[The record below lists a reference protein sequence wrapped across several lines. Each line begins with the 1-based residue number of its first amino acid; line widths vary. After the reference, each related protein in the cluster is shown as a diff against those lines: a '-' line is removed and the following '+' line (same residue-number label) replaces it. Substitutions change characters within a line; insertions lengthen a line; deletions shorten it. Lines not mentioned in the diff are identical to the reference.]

1 MSLFLDSQLIYMSI
15 LMSIPHGLNYFVD
28 FKSGGM
34 SFPTLFSFFKIFFF
48 FFCYSRSL
56 EFPYELQY
64 CVGNFWEKKV
74 AMVLIGIML
83 KAVNQF
89 GEHFHLKTVFQSMN
103 ISLHLF
109 RHLKTSLSNV
119 QQFSIYMSCTSFVK
133 LTPKDFILVNRVGL
147 IDRFQQ
153 QRAIKNYGAKV
164 LNEVSTW
171 IE

>member
-48 FFCYSRSL
+48 FFFFAILGPWNFHMNYSIALVIS
-56 EFPYELQY
+56 
-64 CVGNFWEKKV
+64 GEKKV

-119 QQFSIYMSCTSFVK
+119 
-133 LTPKDFILVNRVGL
+133 
-147 IDRFQQ
+147 
-153 QRAIKNYGAKV
+153 
-164 LNEVSTW
+164 
-171 IE
+171 